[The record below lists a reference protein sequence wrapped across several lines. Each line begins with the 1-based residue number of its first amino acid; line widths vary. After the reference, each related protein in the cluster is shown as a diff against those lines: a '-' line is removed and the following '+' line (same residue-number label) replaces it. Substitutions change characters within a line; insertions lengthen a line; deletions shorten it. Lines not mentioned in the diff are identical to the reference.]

1 VTTESSNPTQEL
13 LHRLARELFQTET
26 SAVSHCTREAERLTH
41 AEPAAAL
48 RELASHADEVLQTLP
63 DLARSEGL
71 PNSKGGNIVGAT
83 FSQLRDKVADKLLD
97 RERSYRGTILGVR
110 HGVDVVRL
118 LGAVAHSSGRTKL
131 ESFCKN
137 WLDARLPLVHAL
149 EEGLLWFG
157 KHPERAV
164 ERATP
169 LLGRPKL
176 T

>member
-1 VTTESSNPTQEL
+1 VTTEPSKPTREL
-13 LHRLARELFQTET
+13 LHRLAGELFQTET
-26 SAVSHCTREAERLTH
+26 SAVLHCTREAERLGD

-48 RELASHADEVLQTLP
+48 RALANHADQVLQTLP

-71 PNSKGGNIVGAT
+71 PNRKGGNIVGVT
-83 FSQLRDKVADKLLD
+83 FSQLRDKLADKMLD

-131 ESFCKN
+131 ESFCKD
-137 WLDARLPLVHAL
+137 WLDARLPRVHAV
-149 EEGLLWFG
+149 EDGLLWFG

-164 ERATP
+164 ERATLP
-169 LLGRPKL
+169 LDTTG
-176 T
+176 